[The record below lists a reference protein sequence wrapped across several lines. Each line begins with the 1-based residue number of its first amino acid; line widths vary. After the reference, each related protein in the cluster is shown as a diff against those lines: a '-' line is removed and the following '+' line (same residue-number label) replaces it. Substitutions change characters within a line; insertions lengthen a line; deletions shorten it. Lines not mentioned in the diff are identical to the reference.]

1 LIDEAKPSIG
11 RVSLVGTGP
20 GDPELLTLKAQRKLQ
35 EADVIVYD
43 GHIGSGILEL
53 ARRDAVRIVTG
64 KSQFE
69 INAVLIREAR
79 GGKHVVLLVSGDVD
93 TGSDEQAALEDNGIA
108 VEIVPGIATPSVKV
122 FPFMSREDIAN
133 EILRAAS

>member
-1 LIDEAKPSIG
+1 MNDEAKPSVG
-11 RVSLVGTGP
+11 RVSLVGAGP

-43 GHIGSGILEL
+43 GQIGSGILEL
-53 ARRDAVRIVTG
+53 ARRDAVRIVAGNT
-64 KSQFE
+64 QFE

-79 GGKHVVLLVSGDVD
+79 GSKHVVLLVSGDID
-93 TGSDEQAALEDNGIA
+93 TGSDEQAELEDNGIA
-108 VEIVPGIATPSVKV
+108 VEVVPGIAASTAKV